1 MVAAMKG
8 ADDAVRLL
16 LQFGASANLT
26 DVHGTTALLEA
37 VKNGHEEIVS
47 LLKESGAELSMKEN
61 LAASVLCQAVFDGDI
76 LLLKR
81 LLRAGIQVNAADYD
95 KRTAS
100 HIAAAEGNVAAVKVL
115 ADFGADLT
123 LQDRWGNSVQGEA
136 ERSNARKLLSYL
148 KSTASKNKT
157 GNGDPSS
164 TGKAA

>member
-1 MVAAMKG
+1 MVSAMKG

-47 LLKESGAELSMKEN
+47 LLKESGAELNMKES

-81 LLRAGIQVNAADYD
+81 LLRAGIQVNAADYG
-95 KRTAS
+95 KGVTFHLRLFCVS
-100 HIAAAEGNVAAVKVL
+100 QVSYIAITHYES
-115 ADFGADLT
+115 
-123 LQDRWGNSVQGEA
+123 Q
-136 ERSNARKLLSYL
+136 LSFAT
-148 KSTASKNKT
+148 SSFSKNIR
-157 GNGDPSS
+157 
-164 TGKAA
+164 